1 MKDHP
6 PIPVTDLQERIDQL
20 KADHNNKFSQEYEVY
35 IKLFD
40 D

>member
-6 PIPVTDLQERIDQL
+6 PIPVADLQERIDEL
-20 KADHNNKFSQEYEVY
+20 KADHNTKFTQEYEVY
-35 IKLFD
+35 IKPFD